1 MAGFSVKKLEV
12 SEPITMYSEL
22 DKAIE
27 FGETFATT
35 KVEDN
40 VRGDRYL
47 LGGLE
52 VSNINN
58 ASLSEEI
65 IARLSNALESGNIK
79 YAVFPNDQRQ
89 GRLPLILD
97 KNTRM
102 FLETSLPE
110 LVDRNRNSYIKWY
123 IYELPTDIDPDMN
136 ETRGS
141 SFLLNEDEKPMV
153 VDYDDITSV
162 LSQYGTYVSKASK
175 EESPFITTVEAPKK
189 VSDIEE
195 ENTFVVNQD
204 EIQPVNDEYYE
215 SVYED
220 ESDIED
226 DIDQD
231 IDNENETISYEEM
244 FEDDKTDSKSEENE
258 AATHKGIED
267 ELNDKAEMNIEDI
280 SHKKSSQNDYE
291 KAPEIK
297 YEEIDETTK
306 PYVSV
311 PKELLEIL
319 NGIKL
324 PRFSDYPSDGVYK
337 VTSNTMQKEVADG
350 NNKIEVIENEI
361 KQGAI
366 ALYLNQMKLSHE
378 AIAKELN
385 TETGNSI
392 VKEKHSKTIHE
403 QQSYDLSLD
412 KDINEKEKQLLEE
425 FYGERFEEY
434 KREVA
439 SQVKGWFED
448 LKYDEYV
455 KTPLKEYTEARRSL
469 YSDRKI
475 DAMNNFNTWLKETE
489 TRALGNDQQD
499 AFIRVSKY
507 IQECIENAE
516 DQIQSL
522 QNRMDNVNHILVQ
535 TEYQER
541 ANEHIRQNYGKEL
554 KDDEQANIFK
564 RERDV
569 ALKEKAEK
577 DTELAQFKIDV
588 EKAKEEAEKKYSQS
602 LQELKDKHSE
612 DIKKHEEEKKLLHEQ
627 SSKNE
632 LKANEAVTE
641 RNKFGKK
648 QGIKFAAVTGLAS
661 ALLFG
666 GCNLV
671 TNQSNSSDYESQI
684 KNQES
689 KIEKINKE
697 LKEKDSK
704 IKEQE
709 ETIKNKDKEI
719 EEKSKSKEKK

>member
-12 SEPITMYSEL
+12 SEPITMYGEL

-40 VRGDRYL
+40 VKGDRYL

-65 IARLSNALESGNIK
+65 VARLSNALEAGNIK

-89 GRLPLILD
+89 GKLPLILD
-97 KNTRM
+97 KNTRI

-110 LVDRNRNSYIKWY
+110 LVDKNKNAYIKWY

-141 SFLLNEDEKPMV
+141 TFLLGEDEKPMV
-153 VDYDDITSV
+153 VNYNDITSI
-162 LSQYGTYVSKASK
+162 LREYGTSVNEQSN
-175 EESPFITTVEAPKK
+175 EESPFVNSAEAPKK
-189 VSDIEE
+189 VSDVEK
-195 ENTFVVNQD
+195 ENNDESNQD
-204 EIQPVNDEYYE
+204 KIQPVNDEYYE
-215 SVYED
+215 SEFED
-220 ESDIED
+220 VSEIED
-226 DIDQD
+226 DINND
-231 IDNENETISYEEM
+231 IADDDETISYEEM
-244 FEDDKTDSKSEENE
+244 FEDNNESENEVKKEETLKASEEKVNEKSDEKNE
-258 AATHKGIED
+258 A
-267 ELNDKAEMNIEDI
+267 
-280 SHKKSSQNDYE
+280 SSQ
-291 KAPEIK
+291 EIPNK
-297 YEEIDETTK
+297 DVDKETSEIRYEEIDETTK
-306 PYVSV
+306 PYVSI
-311 PKELLEIL
+311 PKELSDIL
-319 NGIKL
+319 AGIKL
-324 PRFSDYPSDGVYK
+324 PRFNDFPSDGLYK

-350 NNKIEVIENEI
+350 NNKIEAIENEI

-385 TETGNSI
+385 TETGNNI
-392 VKEKHSKTIHE
+392 VKERHSEVVRE
-403 QQSYDLSLD
+403 QQRYDSNLD
-412 KDINEKEKQLLEE
+412 NEIKEKKEQLLEE

-439 SQVKGWFED
+439 SQVKGWFEN
-448 LKYDEYV
+448 LKYNEYV
-455 KTPLKEYTEARRSL
+455 NDPLEEYTEKRRSL
-469 YSDRKI
+469 YADRKI
-475 DAMNNFNTWLKETE
+475 DLMNNFNTWLKETE
-489 TRALGNDQQD
+489 ARALGNDQQD

-507 IQECIENAE
+507 IQECMAKAE
-516 DQIQSL
+516 DQIQNL

-564 RERDV
+564 RERDI

-577 DTELAQFKIDV
+577 DTELAQFKVDV
-588 EKAKEEAEKKYSQS
+588 ENAKKEAEKKYSQS

-632 LKANEAVTE
+632 SKANEAVTE

-648 QGIKFAAVTGLAS
+648 QGIKFAVITGLAS

-719 EEKSKSKEKK
+719 EEKSKSKDKK